1 MYYLLVPI
9 IYLGFVY
16 IINKNKSYLQRY
28 NYDNFKTNYNY
39 IMIFISFTNI
49 ILSLLSNY
57 RDNKIY
63 IHDLICKPYDIDNV
77 YMRYNVLLFLF
88 SKIFEWCDTF
98 FLIMYNKPL
107 IFLHLF
113 HHSSTF
119 LLTYLNSYPISAI
132 YFLPC
137 FLNSFVHFIM
147 YSYYQFK
154 FMRPFKFII
163 TKMQILQHF
172 LVLLS
177 TIYLLIQNYYNIYC
191 FNNMTSIYIGIFCYF
206 AYFILFISFYL
217 KNKHFS

>member
-1 MYYLLVPI
+1 
-9 IYLGFVY
+9 
-16 IINKNKSYLQRY
+16 
-28 NYDNFKTNYNY
+28 
-39 IMIFISFTNI
+39 MIFISFTNI

-63 IHDLICKPYDIDNV
+63 IHDLMCKPYDIDNV
-77 YMRYNVLLFLF
+77 YMKYNVLLFLF

-119 LLTYLNSYPISAI
+119 FLTCLLSYPISAV
-132 YFLPC
+132 YFIPC
-137 FLNSFVHFIM
+137 FLNSFVHFVM

-177 TIYLLIQNYYNIYC
+177 SIYLLIQNYYNIYC
-191 FNNMTSIYIGIFCYF
+191 YNIMTFAYIGIFFYF